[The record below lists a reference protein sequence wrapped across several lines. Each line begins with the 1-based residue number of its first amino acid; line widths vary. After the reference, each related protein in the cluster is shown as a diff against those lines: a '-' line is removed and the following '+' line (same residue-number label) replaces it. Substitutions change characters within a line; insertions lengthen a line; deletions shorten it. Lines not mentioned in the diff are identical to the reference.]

1 MADASDDVN
10 TARAEPPDVEPIAPV
25 AAAAAAAGTVG
36 ATVPETVVSLTKGLA
51 VSVLWF
57 VMGLIVNTQFAE
69 GPVYVFGPP
78 RLTALFVSAGLAP
91 QGEEAED
98 VAPET
103 LVVPFELFTVTP
115 DTPPL
120 LVLLEDEEPPDEE
133 PDDDEDEEGGACWP
147 TLRTRVPRVCGV
159 VSMNVMTGPE
169 TTIELSCWVTSVS
182 RGVEELVTKIA
193 TGPVT
198 LEGTVHV
205 WKGTTVAWE
214 APPTIIWQKRL
225 LVSPEMAVE
234 LSWIWLPWLKG
245 ALPMVRGAL
254 PWMPRLQPEMNCP
267 AVAKIDSGVRAI
279 SNG

>member
-1 MADASDDVN
+1 VELAVREDATDDVD
-10 TARAEPPDVEPIAPV
+10 TVRDAELLAGAPV
-25 AAAAAAAGTVG
+25 VAAAGTVG
-36 ATVPETVVSLTKGLA
+36 AAVPETVVSLTKGLA

-69 GPVYVFGPP
+69 GPVYVFAPP

-120 LVLLEDEEPPDEE
+120 LLPLVLLEDEEPDEEE

-147 TLRTRVPRVCGV
+147 TLRARVPRVCGV
-159 VSMNVMTGPE
+159 VSMNVMTGPA
-169 TTIELSCWVTSVS
+169 TTIELSCLVTSVS
-182 RGVEELVTKIA
+182 RGVEEFVTKIA

-198 LEGTVHV
+198 LEGTVHD
-205 WKGTTVAWE
+205 WKGSTVAWE
-214 APPTIIWQKRL
+214 APPTIIWQERL

-234 LSWIWLPWLKG
+234 LSWI
-245 ALPMVRGAL
+245 
-254 PWMPRLQPEMNCP
+254 
-267 AVAKIDSGVRAI
+267 
-279 SNG
+279 